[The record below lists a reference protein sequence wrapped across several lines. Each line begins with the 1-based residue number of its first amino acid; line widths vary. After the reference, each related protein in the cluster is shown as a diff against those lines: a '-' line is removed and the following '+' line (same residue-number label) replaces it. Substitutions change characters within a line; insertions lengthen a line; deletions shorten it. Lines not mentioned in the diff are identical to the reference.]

1 MTAAGMGM
9 AGGLGGDQASRLRAL
24 VLGAASDGERAAGA
38 SGRAAGTTASMAG
51 PAPRGARTIAVA
63 SGKGGVGKTTI
74 AVNLSLALA
83 DAGVRTAL
91 VDGDLGLANAD
102 LLLGVRT
109 TRHLGH
115 VLDGRA
121 TLEQAL
127 TPVTERLSMLAGG
140 SGMAALADLPSVERG
155 RLVEAVHA
163 LESRCGAVVI
173 DCGAGIGAGVLEL
186 AGACE
191 QVLVVTTPEP
201 TALAD
206 AYGLIKS
213 LVLRSAAG
221 DRPSLGLIVNEAL
234 SEREARDVHVRAA
247 TVCGKFLGVPLELA
261 GWIEVDAHVPKAVR
275 ARTPVLRLF
284 PRCGASA
291 GVSRIAQG
299 LRDGWKSEVG
309 VTAGRGGGLVA
320 RLLRVM
326 TGGRAAPG
334 VVAGAE

>member
-1 MTAAGMGM
+1 MTAAGMGL
-9 AGGLGGDQASRLRAL
+9 GGLGGDQASRLRAL
-24 VLGAASDGERAAGA
+24 VLGGGAAEGDRGAGAAG
-38 SGRAAGTTASMAG
+38 RAPGATASMTG

-102 LLLGVRT
+102 LLLGVRAT
-109 TRHLGH
+109 KHLGH

-163 LESRCGAVVI
+163 LEARCGAVVI

-213 LVLRSAAG
+213 LVLRSAPG

-284 PRCGASA
+284 PRCGAST

-299 LRDGWKSEVG
+299 LRDGWKHEAGETS
-309 VTAGRGGGLVA
+309 GRGGGLVA
-320 RLLRVM
+320 RLLRVV
-326 TGGRAAPG
+326 TGRRAAPG
-334 VVAGAE
+334 VVASAE